1 MTLRYGAATDR
12 GRMREGNEDNL
23 VSRNHLFAVA
33 DGMGGHQGGEVASRI
48 AVETLAEIPDGGPWM
63 SEQQAKEI
71 LRDSVID
78 ANRKI
83 RQLAASDRSLEGM
96 GTTLTAVL
104 EDGYTV
110 HLAHIGDSRAYL
122 YSGGHLSLLT
132 EDHTL
137 VQQLVKENRLTPEE
151 AEHHPQKSI
160 ITRALG
166 VEEEVD
172 PDLDTYQRRPGDR
185 LLLCTDGLSNMVED
199 DELRRVLQKV
209 RDPQQAADELIALA
223 NAAGGHDNITVVVLD
238 TEEAPNVQGDTSE
251 LRDVGMGMAPQ
262 GHGGTGPITPVTP
275 DQHGM
280 TGVEEFEPQRLAMQ
294 MDPTRGERGRG
305 HHTRSR
311 SGGRVARRVLAAVGA
326 LVVVAVAA
334 FGAQAYI
341 YSNYWVGFDNDQVVV
356 YEGMPGEIA
365 GIRLARVV
373 ERTGTTRAEV
383 PVDYQP
389 RLEEGVPR
397 ESREEAVRWAHCA
410 AFVFDDLAG
419 CIAGFT
425 GQAPAQPS
433 TTTPDTTTTSAPAG
447 TPGNPGAPTT
457 TVPGR

>member
-48 AVETLAEIPDGGPWM
+48 AVETLAGIADAGPWM
-63 SEQQAKEI
+63 GEQHAKEI
-71 LRDSVID
+71 LRGAVIE

-83 RQLAASDRSLEGM
+83 RQLAASDRGLEGM

-185 LLLCTDGLSNMVED
+185 LLLCTDGLTNLVED
-199 DELRRVLQKV
+199 AELRRVLQKV

-223 NAAGGHDNITVVVLD
+223 NAAGGHDNITVIVLD
-238 TEEAPNVQGDTSE
+238 TEEAPSVQGDTSE
-251 LRDVGMGMAPQ
+251 LRDVGMGD
-262 GHGGTGPITPVTP
+262 GTGPGTGPMPVVGADP
-275 DQHGM
+275 HGA
-280 TGVEEFEPQRLAMQ
+280 TRVEEFEPQRLALQ
-294 MDPTRGERGRG
+294 MDPGRGARPRGRAG
-305 HHTRSR
+305 RTRPR
-311 SGGRVARRVLAAVGA
+311 RRAGRRVLAVVGV
-326 LVVVAVAA
+326 LVLVAA
-334 FGAQAYI
+334 GAFAAQSYI
-341 YSNYWVGFDNDQVVV
+341 FSNYWVGFDDDQVVV
-356 YEGMPGEIA
+356 YAGMPGEIA
-365 GIRLARVV
+365 GVRLSRVV
-373 ERTGTTRAEV
+373 ERTSTSRDQV
-383 PVDYQP
+383 PAAYQP

-410 AFVFDDLAG
+410 AFVFSDLAN

-425 GQAPAQPS
+425 GQTPAASSTTTAPDTTAAPGRAPAQ
-433 TTTPDTTTTSAPAG
+433 TTAPRR
-447 TPGNPGAPTT
+447 PTT
-457 TVPGR
+457 TAPGR